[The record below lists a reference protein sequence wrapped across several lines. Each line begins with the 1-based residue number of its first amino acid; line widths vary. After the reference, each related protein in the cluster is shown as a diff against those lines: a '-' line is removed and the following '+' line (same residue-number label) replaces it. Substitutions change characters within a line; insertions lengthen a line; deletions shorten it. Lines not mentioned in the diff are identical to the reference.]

1 MTTDPL
7 TEATNFDHWS
17 GELAVDPYP
26 TLGRLR
32 DACPVARSEHSEG
45 FWLFTRFDDVG
56 AALKDHDTFSSTTI
70 SIPRRTNDFLPVP
83 PLDQDPPAHTRY
95 RQMLLPFFTPQRTAR
110 LEPVARDTAR
120 SCAADVAAK
129 GGCEGMAEYAF
140 PMPTVIVASIL
151 GVPAG
156 DQGMFCDWLVK
167 IVETAGVDPKGAVK
181 ANQELY
187 AYLGV
192 LLEARRSEPR
202 DDLLSFLLDATLED
216 RPLTRE
222 EHLGIAALLLVA
234 GIDTT
239 ANTLGMALWHLAR
252 DLDAQRELRSRPEL
266 LGTAVEEFLRAYSP
280 VSIARIVTTQVTV
293 GECPIARD
301 DMVLLSLPSANRDDR
316 KYEDADKIVLD
327 RAINPHVAFGLGIH
341 RCLGAHIARME
352 LRVGL
357 EEFFAAVPE
366 FRLVDPD
373 AVTWKPG
380 PIRGPREF
388 VLEF

>member
-1 MTTDPL
+1 MTTDPR

-32 DACPVARSEHSEG
+32 DACPVARSEQSDG

-95 RQMLLPFFTPQRTAR
+95 RQMLLPFFTPQRTAL
-110 LEPVARDTAR
+110 LEPVARETAR

-129 GGCEGMAEYAF
+129 GGCEGMA
-140 PMPTVIVASIL
+140 
-151 GVPAG
+151 
-156 DQGMFCDWLVK
+156 
-167 IVETAGVDPKGAVK
+167 
-181 ANQELY
+181 
-187 AYLGV
+187 
-192 LLEARRSEPR
+192 
-202 DDLLSFLLDATLED
+202 
-216 RPLTRE
+216 
-222 EHLGIAALLLVA
+222 
-234 GIDTT
+234 
-239 ANTLGMALWHLAR
+239 LWH
-252 DLDAQRELRSRPEL
+252 LDAQRELRSRPEL

-280 VSIARIVTTQVTV
+280 VSIARIVTTEVTV

-327 RAINPHVAFGLGIH
+327 RAINPHVAFGLGVH